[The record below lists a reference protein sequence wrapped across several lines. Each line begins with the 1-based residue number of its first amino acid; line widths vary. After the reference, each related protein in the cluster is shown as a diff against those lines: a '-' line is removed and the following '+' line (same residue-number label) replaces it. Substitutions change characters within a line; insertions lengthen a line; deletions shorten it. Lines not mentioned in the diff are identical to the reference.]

1 MNKLSFLKRILHAVL
16 VTSFSFLLSTCV
28 ATAVNHPMDEA
39 EILAFHQGILT
50 MDTHVDTPL
59 RLKHEGIDLGQHHD
73 PYEYNSKLDF
83 PRMDEGGLD
92 AVFFAIWTP
101 QGARTD
107 SGHAAI
113 KQQALDLL
121 DVVEAKISKLP
132 QHAEIVTRSMDASR
146 LQTMGKHAIYL
157 GLENG
162 YPIGT
167 DIENLDLFYKRGI
180 RYVTLCHMTNND
192 ICDSSNDT
200 TEYGGLSPFG
210 VEVVKRMNHLGM
222 MVDISHTSDATVEQA
237 VAISRAPVIASHSCS
252 KAICDNPRN
261 LSDSLLTLI
270 AAKGGVVQMCLLS
283 DYITPDPPQEARD
296 SARAALR
303 EKWKNIDRQTDANRE
318 AYRLEWS
325 ELNRNFPREL
335 PSVADAVDHIDHM
348 VELVGIDHV
357 GMGSDFDGG
366 AALSDCFDVSELPN
380 ITKELF
386 KRGYSETDIQKIWS
400 GNLLRVFSRVEQL
413 AASH

>member
-1 MNKLSFLKRILHAVL
+1 MNKPPSFRGILTPVFATAVSL
-16 VTSFSFLLSTCV
+16 LLSTCMV
-28 ATAVNHPMDEA
+28 TKVNNSITESD
-39 EILAFHQGILT
+39 ILAFHQRILT
-50 MDTHVDTPL
+50 IDTHVDTPL
-59 RLKHEGIDLGQHHD
+59 RLKYEGIDLSQHHD

-107 SGHAAI
+107 SGHSAI
-113 KQQALDLL
+113 KQQALDIL
-121 DVVEAKISKLP
+121 DIVEAEIGRLP
-132 QHAEIVTRSMDASR
+132 QYAEIVTQAEDASR
-146 LQTMGKHAIYL
+146 LQAMCKHAIYL

-167 DIENLDLFYKRGI
+167 DIHNLDLFYKRGI
-180 RYVTLCHMTNND
+180 RYITLCHMTNNE

-210 VEVVKRMNHLGM
+210 LEVIERMNQLGM
-222 MVDISHTSDATVEQA
+222 MVDISHTSEATVEQA
-237 VAISRAPVIASHSCS
+237 VAISQAPVIASHSCS
-252 KAICDNPRN
+252 KAMCDNPRN

-270 AAKGGVVQMCLLS
+270 AAKGGVIQMCLLS
-283 DYITPDPPQEARD
+283 DYITPDPPQAARD
-296 SARAALR
+296 SAKAALKL
-303 EKWKNIDRQTDANRE
+303 KWKNTDRQTDANRE
-318 AYRLEWS
+318 AYRLEWI
-325 ELNRNFPREL
+325 ELNRNFPRVL

-348 VELVGIDHV
+348 VELVGVDHV
-357 GMGSDFDGG
+357 GIGSDFDGG

-400 GNLLRVFSRVEQL
+400 GNLLRVFSEVEQL
-413 AASH
+413 ARTH

>member
-1 MNKLSFLKRILHAVL
+1 MN
-16 VTSFSFLLSTCV
+16 TST
-28 ATAVNHPMDEA
+28 TEA
-39 EILAFHQGILT
+39 DILAFHHSILT
-50 MDTHVDTPL
+50 IDTHVDTPL
-59 RLKHEGIDLGQHHD
+59 RLKYEGIDLSQHHD
-73 PYEYNSKLDF
+73 PHEYNSKLDF
-83 PRMDEGGLD
+83 PRMDKGGLD

-107 SGHAAI
+107 SGHSAI
-113 KQQALDLL
+113 KQQALDIL
-121 DVVEAKISKLP
+121 DLVETKISKLP
-132 QHAEIVTRSMDASR
+132 QLAEIVTHSQDASR
-146 LQTMGKHAIYL
+146 LQALGKHAIYL

-167 DIENLDLFYKRGI
+167 DIQNVDLFYQRGI
-180 RYVTLCHMTNND
+180 RYITLCHMTNNE

-210 VEVVKRMNHLGM
+210 MEVIERMNQLGM
-222 MVDISHTSDATVEQA
+222 MVDISHTSEATVEQA

-252 KAICDNPRN
+252 KTMCDNPRN

-270 AAKGGVVQMCLLS
+270 AARGGVVQMCLLS
-283 DYITPDPPQEARD
+283 DYITPDPLQEARD
-296 SARAALR
+296 SVRAALKQ
-303 EKWKNIDRQTDANRE
+303 KWRGIDRQSDMNRE

-325 ELNRNFPREL
+325 ELNRFFPREL

-357 GMGSDFDGG
+357 GIGTDFDGG

-380 ITKELF
+380 ITRELF
-386 KRGYSETDIQKIWS
+386 KRGYSKSDIRKIWS
-400 GNLLRVFSRVEQL
+400 GNLMRVFTRVEQL
-413 AASH
+413 AVTH

>member
-1 MNKLSFLKRILHAVL
+1 MNTS
-16 VTSFSFLLSTCV
+16 VTD
-28 ATAVNHPMDEA
+28 AD
-39 EILAFHQGILT
+39 ILAFHHSILT
-50 MDTHVDTPL
+50 IDTHVDTPL
-59 RLKHEGIDLGQHHD
+59 RLKYEGIDLSQHHD

-101 QGARTD
+101 QRARTD

-113 KQQALDLL
+113 KQQAIDILDLT
-121 DVVEAKISKLP
+121 EAEISRFP
-132 QHAEIVTRSMDASR
+132 QSAEIVTRSQDASR
-146 LQTMGKHAIYL
+146 LQVAGKHAIYL

-167 DIENLDLFYKRGI
+167 DINNVDLFYQRGI
-180 RYVTLCHMTNND
+180 RYITLCHMTNNE

-200 TEYGGLSPFG
+200 PEFGGLSPFG
-210 VEVVKRMNHLGM
+210 VEVIERMNQLGM
-222 MVDISHTSDATVEQA
+222 MVDISHTSEATVEQA
-237 VAISRAPVIASHSCS
+237 VSLSRAPVIASHSCS
-252 KAICDNPRN
+252 KAMCDNPRN

-270 AAKGGVVQMCLLS
+270 AAKGGVIQMCLLS

-296 SARAALR
+296 SAQTVLKQ
-303 EKWKNIDRQTDANRE
+303 KWKGMDRRSDTNRE
-318 AYRLEWS
+318 VYRLEWS
-325 ELNRNFPREL
+325 DLNQNFPRKL

-357 GMGSDFDGG
+357 GIGTDFDGG

-380 ITKELF
+380 ITRELF
-386 KRGYSETDIQKIWS
+386 KRGYSKSDIRKIWS
-400 GNLLRVFSRVEQL
+400 GNLMRVFTRVEQL
-413 AASH
+413 AETQ

>member
-1 MNKLSFLKRILHAVL
+1 MNNLKTGRRILYAFMPAIVGL
-16 VTSFSFLLSTCV
+16 VLSTCAANIV
-28 ATAVNHPMDEA
+28 EQPMDEA
-39 EILAFHQGILT
+39 EILAFHQRILT
-50 MDTHVDTPL
+50 LDTHVDTPL
-59 RLKHEGIDLGQHHD
+59 RLKYEGIDLSQQHD
-73 PYEYNSKLDF
+73 PYAYNSKLDF

-92 AVFFAIWTP
+92 AVFFAVWTP

-113 KQQALDLL
+113 KQQALDIL
-121 DVVEAKISKLP
+121 DLVEAKVGELP
-132 QHAEIVTRSMDASR
+132 QQAEIVTRADDANR
-146 LQTMGKHAIYL
+146 LQTLGKHAIYL

-167 DIENLDLFYKRGI
+167 DIQNLELFYDRGI
-180 RYVTLCHMTNND
+180 RYVTLCHMTNNE

-200 TEYGGLSPFG
+200 PEHGGLSLFG
-210 VEVVKRMNHLGM
+210 LEVVKRMNQLGM
-222 MVDISHTSDATVEQA
+222 MVDISHTSEATVRQA
-237 VAISRAPVIASHSCS
+237 VALSTAPVIASHSCA
-252 KAICDNPRN
+252 KALCDNPRN

-270 AAKGGVVQMCLLS
+270 ASKGGVIQMCLLS
-283 DYITPDPPQEARD
+283 DYITPDPPQAARD

-303 EKWKNIDRQTDANRE
+303 DKWKHIDRQVEANRE

-348 VELVGIDHV
+348 VKLVGVDHV
-357 GMGSDFDGG
+357 GIGSDFDGG

-380 ITKELF
+380 ITKELLN
-386 KRGYSETDIQKIWS
+386 RGYSQNDIQKIWS
-400 GNLLRVFSRVEQL
+400 GNLLRVFSTVEQL
-413 AASH
+413 AVSM